1 MFAESLH
8 CSSSTQYSDEKM
20 LLGQLEGKLVVTK
33 LLLKQGMPWSRIA
46 ELMDMTEAQIA
57 CVQRNFHWFQTPTDT
72 AT

>member
-8 CSSSTQYSDEKM
+8 CSSPAQYPDEKM

-33 LLLKQGMPWSRIA
+33 LLLKQGMAWSRIA

-57 CVQRNFHWFQTPTDT
+57 CVQSDFH
-72 AT
+72 